1 MLAHRPRVFACRFGA
16 PLLMTRVGPKREP
29 PLHSVRRGG
38 VVLTACPE
46 VEAMGWYPS
55 CAGLTGSVT
64 FQNMGTTPLYVA
76 LMRADKT
83 GALSCHRDNSPLGF
97 EVEIRPEEIPPY
109 DPNSKGGEKKLL
121 YCRGG
126 SGDLYLV
133 WWPTKPNP
141 SQPTSL
147 SAAKPR
153 IAPIS
158 FNPFRGII
166 KIQE

>member
-1 MLAHRPRVFACRFGA
+1 MSTHDGVRRPRVFACRFG
-16 PLLMTRVGPKREP
+16 P
-29 PLHSVRRGG
+29 PLFVTPKTEVRTGG

-55 CAGLTGSVT
+55 CAGITGSVT
-64 FQNMGTTPLYVA
+64 FQNVGTIPLYAA
-76 LMRADKT
+76 LMHADKT
-83 GALSCHRDNSPLGF
+83 GALSCHRDNSAMGF
-97 EVEIRPEEIPPY
+97 EVEIYPLAVPHY
-109 DPNSKGGEKKLL
+109 DPNSKVFDRSKQKLM

-133 WWPTKPNP
+133 WWPTNQ

-153 IAPIS
+153 ALPIS
-158 FNPFRGII
+158 FNPFRGTI
-166 KIQE
+166 KIQV